1 MGHNQSSSEH
11 ARHPYLRKGFYLNP
25 DNQFW
30 NVTGNSK
37 EYIERMNKLAESFY
51 HPNSF
56 MWDLIKTK

>member
-30 NVTGNSK
+30 LTSNDEK
-37 EYIERMNKLAESFY
+37 YKDRMNKLAESFY
-51 HPNSF
+51 HRNSI
-56 MWDLIKTK
+56 MLNLINTK